1 MRVEISQKFIT
12 LNDGM
17 KIPTIGFG
25 TWRVSDADAPKILD
39 EAFGAGYRLIDTAS
53 MYGNEVGIGK
63 AIKESSLSREEI
75 FLTTKVWNSE
85 HGYDATLRA
94 MDKSL
99 SNLKMSYVDLYLIHW
114 PGVNSEKYIPTWKAL
129 IRLRKEGIARSIG
142 VSNFTIDHV
151 ERLINET
158 GVVPA
163 INQLELHPYFQQK
176 ELRAFHDKH
185 KIVTEAWSPL
195 ARGNLFDDE
204 VIVALTK
211 KHNKTP
217 AQIVLRWHYENGI
230 IAIPKSG
237 NPTRMLENLDIFDF
251 HFDKEDLAQ
260 MDTLD
265 NVNGRTGANPLTAD
279 F

>member
-1 MRVEISQKFIT
+1 MRVEVSQKFIT

-99 SNLKMSYVDLYLIHW
+99 SNL
-114 PGVNSEKYIPTWKAL
+114 
-129 IRLRKEGIARSIG
+129 
-142 VSNFTIDHV
+142 
-151 ERLINET
+151 
-158 GVVPA
+158 
-163 INQLELHPYFQQK
+163 
-176 ELRAFHDKH
+176 
-185 KIVTEAWSPL
+185 
-195 ARGNLFDDE
+195 
-204 VIVALTK
+204 
-211 KHNKTP
+211 
-217 AQIVLRWHYENGI
+217 
-230 IAIPKSG
+230 
-237 NPTRMLENLDIFDF
+237 
-251 HFDKEDLAQ
+251 
-260 MDTLD
+260 
-265 NVNGRTGANPLTAD
+265 
-279 F
+279 